1 MALSAEQAVIDH
13 GKVIRYVVRM
23 LCAGLIHGDLS
34 EFNVLVDE
42 QGPVIIDLPQVV
54 DAAANNQARAMLERD
69 VNNMRNYYGMYA
81 PELLKTRYA
90 REMWA
95 LYEDGKLTPD
105 SELTGLFEESREQVD
120 LDSVLHEIESAQE
133 EALARQARMKAEEE
147 DSY

>member
-1 MALSAEQAVIDH
+1 MDH

-42 QGPVIIDLPQVV
+42 EGPVIIDLPQVV

-69 VNNMRNYYGMYA
+69 VDNMRNYYGMYA

-90 REMWA
+90 REMWS
-95 LYEDGKLTPD
+95 LFEDGKLGPET
-105 SELTGLFEESREQVD
+105 ELTGLFEESREAID
-120 LDSVLHEIESAQE
+120 LDGVLHEIESAQE
-133 EALARQARMKAEEE
+133 EAMARRARLQAEQEEE
-147 DSY
+147 S

>member
-1 MALSAEQAVIDH
+1 M
-13 GKVIRYVVRM
+13 
-23 LCAGLIHGDLS
+23 
-34 EFNVLVDE
+34 
-42 QGPVIIDLPQVV
+42 V
-54 DAAANNQARAMLERD
+54 DAAANNQAKAMLERD

>member
-1 MALSAEQAVIDH
+1 
-13 GKVIRYVVRM
+13 
-23 LCAGLIHGDLS
+23 
-34 EFNVLVDE
+34 
-42 QGPVIIDLPQVV
+42 
-54 DAAANNQARAMLERD
+54 
-69 VNNMRNYYGMYA
+69 
-81 PELLKTRYA
+81 
-90 REMWA
+90 MWA